1 MQSTVRKIVFSEI
14 SFWFALAVACVYML
28 YPLRDSLRFGT
39 DLVGGVYLT
48 LEVQVEKAVET
59 SLATVMNSL
68 NKSFKA
74 QSKVPLSKAIEASQF
89 IVFTFNSLQDAQDA
103 AQAAKKEYQDLKVDV
118 RGAVLRLSFSDAKIE
133 RIKKDAVQRNIEVLR
148 LRLDKFGVSET
159 PISAQGE
166 KNIVIE
172 MPDVFDPQQAKAIIG
187 KAALLEF
194 RLVYKTGSSE
204 EDLLYDYDGELT
216 DDKEIL
222 PGIIEGG
229 RRMYYVVEKYAQ
241 VSGRMLKDARAALGG
256 RTGVEAVVEFNLD
269 AEGGEKFHALT
280 SANFGRQ
287 LAIVLDGEVISA
299 PSIHTAIKDSGHI
312 TGGFTSES
320 AKSLAL
326 LLKSGAFVA
335 PVTFEEERQIGPAL
349 GQESRTA
356 GLMSCLIGLLLVF
369 FFSIFF
375 YKLSGFFAFMV
386 LVYNLLLILIG
397 LSFLG
402 ATLTLPG
409 VAGMV
414 LTIGMAVDASILIFE
429 TIKEEL
435 KHGLSI
441 EKAINVGFSDAMIVI
456 IDGNLTTF
464 IVGLVLY
471 FLGSG
476 PVQGFATTMM
486 LGIVATLI
494 TGLFFL
500 KSLFNVMLR
509 NFNIQ
514 KLSI

>member
-1 MQSTVRKIVFSEI
+1 MQSTMRKIFFSEM
-14 SFWFALAVACVYML
+14 SFWIVLAGICVYAL
-28 YPLRDSLRFGT
+28 YPLRNSLRFGT

-48 LEVQVEKAVET
+48 LEVQVDKAVEA
-59 SLATVMNSL
+59 SLATTMSGLHKSL
-68 NKSFKA
+68 KTQA
-74 QSKVPLSKAIEASQF
+74 MAPLSKSIQNNS
-89 IVFTFNSLQDAQDA
+89 IVFPFSTLQEAQAA
-103 AQAAKKEYQDLKVDV
+103 AQAIKKQQAELKVDV
-118 RGAVLRLSFSDAKIE
+118 RDMSVFASFSDAKVD

-159 PISAQGE
+159 PIAAQGD
-166 KNIVIE
+166 KQIVIE
-172 MPDVFDPQQAKAIIG
+172 MPDVSDPQVAKELIG
-187 KAALLEF
+187 RAALLEF
-194 RLVYKTGSSE
+194 RLVEKAGSNQ
-204 EDLLYDYDGELT
+204 EDLLYEYDGELA

-222 PGIIEGG
+222 PGLAEGG
-229 RRMYYVVEKYAQ
+229 RRQYYIVEKYAQ
-241 VSGRMLKDARAALGG
+241 VTGRMLKDARAALGG

-269 AEGGEKFHALT
+269 AEGGEKFYALT

-312 TGGFTSES
+312 TGNFTSES

-349 GQESRTA
+349 GEESRTA
-356 GLMSCLIGLLLVF
+356 GLVSCLVGLLLIF
-369 FFSIFF
+369 FFSLFF
-375 YKLSGFFAFMV
+375 YKLSGLFAFMV
-386 LVYNLLLILIG
+386 LVYNLLLVLIG

-414 LTIGMAVDASILIFE
+414 LTIGMAIDASILIFE

-435 KHGLSI
+435 ARGLSI
-441 EKAINVGFSDAMIVI
+441 EKAVNVGFADAMVVIV
-456 IDGNLTTF
+456 DGNITTL
-464 IVGLVLY
+464 IVGIVLY

-486 LGIVATLI
+486 LGIISTLI

-500 KSLFNVMLR
+500 KSLFNLMLH
-509 NFNIQ
+509 NFNVQ

>member
-1 MQSTVRKIVFSEI
+1 MQSTMRKIVFSEI
-14 SFWFALAVACVYML
+14 SFWLVLAGVCVYAL
-28 YPLRDSLRFGT
+28 YPLRNSLRFGT

-48 LEVQVEKAVET
+48 LEVQVEKAVES
-59 SLATVMNSL
+59 SLATVMSSVAKSL
-68 NKSFKA
+68 KT
-74 QSKVPLSKAIEASQF
+74 QGKVPLTKGIQQRYV
-89 IVFTFNSLQDAQDA
+89 VFTFGTLQEAQEA
-103 AQAAKKEYQDLKVDV
+103 AQTVKKEQQDLKIDV
-118 RGAVLRLSFSDAKIE
+118 QGTAVKLTFSDAKID

-159 PISAQGE
+159 PINAQGE

-172 MPDVFDPQQAKAIIG
+172 MPDVFDPQEAKEIIG

-194 RLVYKTGSSE
+194 RLVYKSGSSE
-204 EDLLYDYDGELT
+204 EDLLYDYDGELS

-222 PGIIEGG
+222 PGIVEGG
-229 RRMYYVVEKYAQ
+229 RRTYYVVEKYAQ
-241 VSGRMLKDARAALGG
+241 VTGRMLKDARAALGG

-269 AEGGEKFHALT
+269 SEGGEKFYALT

-312 TGGFTSES
+312 TGNFTSDS

-356 GLMSCLIGLLLVF
+356 GLISCLIGLLFIF

-386 LVYNLLLILIG
+386 LVYNLLLILMG

-435 KHGLSI
+435 TRGLSI
-441 EKAINVGFSDAMIVI
+441 EKAVNVGFADAMVVI

-464 IVGLVLY
+464 IVGVVLY

>member
-1 MQSTVRKIVFSEI
+1 MQNTMRKILFSEI
-14 SFWFALAVACVYML
+14 SFWLILAVVCVYAL
-28 YPLRDSLRFGT
+28 YPLRSSLRFGT

-48 LEVQVEKAVET
+48 LEVQVEKAVES
-59 SLATVMNSL
+59 SLASIMSSV
-68 NKSFKA
+68 NKSLKS
-74 QSKVPLSKAIEASQF
+74 QSRAPLSKSIQNQHV
-89 IVFTFNSLQDAQDA
+89 VFSFSNLQQAQEA
-103 AQAAKKEYQDLKVDV
+103 AQSIKKEYQDVRIDV
-118 RGAVLRLSFSDAKIE
+118 QDIAVKLSFSEAKIE

-148 LRLDKFGVSET
+148 LRLDRFGVSET

-172 MPDVFDPQQAKAIIG
+172 MPDVFDPQEAKAIIG

-194 RLVYKTGSSE
+194 RLVYKTGSNQ
-204 EDLLYDYDGELT
+204 EDLLYEYDGELS

-222 PGIIEGG
+222 PGVMEGG
-229 RRMYYVVEKYAQ
+229 HRTYYIVEKYAQ
-241 VSGRMLKDARAALGG
+241 VTGRMLKDARAALGG

-269 AEGGEKFHALT
+269 AEGGEKFYALT

-312 TGGFTSES
+312 TGNFTSES

-356 GLMSCLIGLLLVF
+356 GLISCLIGLLLVF
-369 FFSIFF
+369 FFSLFF
-375 YKLSGFFAFMV
+375 YRLSGFFAFVV
-386 LVYNLLLILIG
+386 LVYNLLLILVG

-435 KHGLSI
+435 SHGLSI

-464 IVGLVLY
+464 IVGVVLY

>member
-1 MQSTVRKIVFSEI
+1 
-14 SFWFALAVACVYML
+14 
-28 YPLRDSLRFGT
+28 
-39 DLVGGVYLT
+39 LVGGVYLT
-48 LEVQVEKAVET
+48 LEVQVAKAVES
-59 SLATVMNSL
+59 SLATVMNSVYKTL
-68 NKSFKA
+68 KVEG
-74 QSKVPLSKAIEASQF
+74 KVPLSKAIQQEK
-89 IVFTFNSLQDAQDA
+89 IVFSFATLQEAQDA
-103 AQAAKKEYQDLKVDV
+103 VQSMKREKAELKIDV
-118 RGAVLRLSFSDAKIE
+118 QGTSVYITFSDAKVD
-133 RIKKDAVQRNIEVLR
+133 RIKRDAVQRNIEVLR

-159 PISAQGE
+159 PIAAQGE

-172 MPDVFDPQQAKAIIG
+172 MPDVFDPQKAKELIG

-194 RLVYKTGSSE
+194 RLVEKSSGNE
-204 EDLLYDYDGELT
+204 EDLLYDYDGELP

-222 PGIIEGG
+222 PGIVEEG
-229 RRMYYVVEKYAQ
+229 RRRYYVVEKYAQ
-241 VSGRMLKDARAALGG
+241 VTGRMLKDARAALGG

-269 AEGGEKFHALT
+269 AEGGEKFYALT
-280 SANFGRQ
+280 SANIGKQ
-287 LAIVLDGEVISA
+287 LAIVLDGEVLSA
-299 PSIHTAIKDSGHI
+299 PSVHTAIKDSGHI
-312 TGGFTSES
+312 TGNFTSES

-349 GQESRTA
+349 GQESRSA
-356 GLMSCLIGLLLVF
+356 GLFSCLIGLLF
-369 FFSIFF
+369 IFIFGLYF
-375 YKLSGFFAFMV
+375 YRLSGLFAFFV
-386 LVYNLLLILIG
+386 LVYNLLLILVG
-397 LSFLG
+397 MSFLG

-414 LTIGMAVDASILIFE
+414 LTIGMAIDASILIFE

-435 KHGLSI
+435 TRGLSI
-441 EKAINVGFSDAMIVI
+441 EKAVNVGFADAMTVI
-456 IDGNLTTF
+456 IDGNLTTL
-464 IVGLVLY
+464 IVGIVLY

-500 KSLFNVMLR
+500 KSIFNVMLR